1 MNPQQIQILRDI
13 LHRTTASYM
22 TIRPHG
28 IDPGN
33 NRKPLP
39 NLDCRILN
47 FSAAKTLY
55 LERRP
60 VCRSLDAVKAFGKSD
75 VYCRQCPNYQRCT
88 DQIRLELLFENRPYR
103 LLIAYTS
110 AKNFLIYTSKIAVQK
125 IEVHTIDTKLV
136 VINRGSWGEL
146 RFYRAD
152 IATLLKNGSLHGL
165 PGK

>member
-47 FSAAKTLY
+47 
-55 LERRP
+55 
-60 VCRSLDAVKAFGKSD
+60 SD

-88 DQIRLELLFENRPYR
+88 DQIRLELLFENHPYR

-152 IATLLKNGSLHGL
+152 IATSLKN
-165 PGK
+165 